1 MISHSSKP
9 WILSPGQIQGVLWAI
24 LTAFV
29 SVSNDVITKFVGTRL
44 DGIEISFFR
53 FFFSMVTVLPFML
66 AKGTTLFKTKQPA
79 LHFWRATIGCAAIAL
94 FIYSL
99 ILLPFADVNVLS
111 YTQPLFFMPLAILF
125 LREKVT
131 PNRWFAAF
139 FGFVGII
146 IVMRPGTP
154 AFTPLIFIPIASTF
168 LFAMLDM
175 LAKKMVTIQEHTT
188 TMLFYFALGTTLA
201 ALGPAL
207 YVWKAPTL
215 TELCWLFAL
224 GTGANLIQVCL
235 FRAFAAADASVIAP
249 FRYTELVFVVIFGVL
264 LFHEWPTFHTLLG
277 AVFIIGSTLY
287 MTYAEIRKRKL
298 QRT

>member
-1 MISHSSKP
+1 MFK
-9 WILSPGQIQGVLWAI
+9 WIFSPGYAQGVTWAI

-66 AKGTTLFKTKQPA
+66 QKGFPLFKTKQPA
-79 LHFWRATIGCAAIAL
+79 LHFWRALIGCAAIAL

-111 YTQPLFFMPLAILF
+111 YTQPLFFMPIAILF

-131 PNRWFAAF
+131 ANRWIAAAF
-139 FGFVGII
+139 GFMGILC
-146 IVMRPGTP
+146 VMRLGSE
-154 AFTPLIFIPIASTF
+154 AFTPLIFIPIGSTI

-175 LAKKMVTIQEHTT
+175 LAKKMVTIQEHTI

-201 ALGPAL
+201 ALVPAI
-207 YVWKAPTL
+207 YVWKTPTMG
-215 TELCWLFAL
+215 ELFWLFCL
-224 GTGANLIQVCL
+224 GSGANLIQVCL
-235 FRAFAAADASVIAP
+235 FRAFAAADASALVP
-249 FRYTELVFVVIFGVL
+249 FRYTELIFVIISGWL
-264 LFHEWPTFHTLLG
+264 LFNEWPTLNTLLG
-277 AVFIIGSTLY
+277 AALIIGSTLY
-287 MTYAEIRKRKL
+287 MTYMEMNKRHRKP
-298 QRT
+298 